1 MWLKWFKRLI
11 PDRHMPMHVLSGPFR
26 GARILLRPR
35 ISMRKILGV
44 YEHELN
50 AWLAAALPR
59 VERVLDVGANDGYF
73 SIGCAAALR
82 RLHGHGEVVAFEPEE
97 DTCRLLEESARPYQ
111 GDRLRIR
118 VIPSFVGSGSREGV
132 TALDRVSWQLGDP
145 GSRQGVLIK
154 IDVEGA
160 EEDVLDGAAS
170 FIRPGNLFLIEAHCE
185 EFLTTIPAR
194 FAARGL
200 RLRRI
205 DQQPLRL
212 LGRELR
218 SENNWWLVSE
228 LA

>member
-1 MWLKWFKRLI
+1 MVKSQAAPVGVILAGGRGSRLGGEKAT
-11 PDRHMPMHVLSGPFR
+11 VQLG
-26 GARILLRPR
+26 GRPL
-35 ISMRKILGV
+35 IS
-44 YEHELN
+44 YP
-50 AWLAAALPR
+50 LAAMKAAVGEAVVLAKPMTRLPALEGVR
-59 VERVLDVGANDGYF
+59 
-73 SIGCAAALR
+73 
-82 RLHGHGEVVAFEPEE
+82 VAFEPEE
-97 DTCRLLEESARPYQ
+97 DICRLLEESARPYQ

-170 FIRPGNLFLIEAHCE
+170 FIRPGNLFLIEAHRE